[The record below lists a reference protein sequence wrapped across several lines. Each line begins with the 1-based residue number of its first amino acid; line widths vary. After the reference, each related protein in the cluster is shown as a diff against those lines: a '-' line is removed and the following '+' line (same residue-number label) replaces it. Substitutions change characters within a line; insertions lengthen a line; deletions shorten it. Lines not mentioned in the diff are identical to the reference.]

1 MKNRKDDEKMGLP
14 MKNRKAVEE
23 RESRQRTEM
32 LDSWRKRKPTKSG
45 RADEKRESWWRTG
58 KSMIDEEREADGD
71 VRLLCNM
78 AGKIVI
84 LPLEKYIEARK

>member
-1 MKNRKDDEKMGLP
+1 
-14 MKNRKAVEE
+14 
-23 RESRQRTEM
+23 
-32 LDSWRKRKPTKSG
+32 
-45 RADEKRESWWRTG
+45 
-58 KSMIDEEREADGD
+58 MIDEEREADGD